1 MALISKTVKERVVAI
16 INPSIKKEL
25 IVDELIQIQ
34 TEALIGLLNGL
45 PVPEQLNFVLVE
57 TVIARYNRLGAEG
70 YESENIDIISRTYT
84 DDLFTPY
91 TQQINKYLA
100 TKKEYKKPFRLI

>member
-1 MALISKTVKERVVAI
+1 MFFIESTARERIFTI
-16 INPSIKKEL
+16 INPSLKKSPIL
-25 IVDELIQIQ
+25 DELIQIQ
-34 TEALIGLLNGL
+34 AEALSGLLNGL

-70 YESENIDIISRTYT
+70 YESENIDVISRTYT

-91 TQQINKYLA
+91 TQQINKYLESQ
-100 TKKEYKKPFRLI
+100 KEYKKPFKLI